1 MSAEKRNRS
10 RSWPAWIEPL
20 RPDDVSRARMRSVVL
35 DRADAWLERRG
46 AASVWELA
54 ADAALRLVPVAASA
68 LLLFGWMA
76 HRAERPPVAADAGS
90 NVAVE
95 ELVRSGAPGAQAPP
109 AVLTA
114 ASAPSQDL
122 VLAATL
128 RGQD

>member
-1 MSAEKRNRS
+1 MSAEKRDRS
-10 RSWPAWIEPL
+10 GSWPAWIEPL
-20 RPDDVSRARMRSVVL
+20 RPDDVSRARMRSAVL

-54 ADAALRLVPVAASA
+54 ADAALRLVPLAASA
-68 LLLFGWMA
+68 LLLFGWLA
-76 HRAERPPVAADAGS
+76 HRAEREPVTVSS

-95 ELVRSGAPGAQAPP
+95 ELVRSGAPRAQGPP
-109 AVLTA
+109 AVLTS

>member
-1 MSAEKRNRS
+1 MSEEKRARS
-10 RSWPAWIEPL
+10 VSWPAWMEPL
-20 RPDDVSRARMRSVVL
+20 RPDDVSRARMRSAVL

-46 AASVWELA
+46 ARSVWELA
-54 ADAALRLVPVAASA
+54 ADAALRLVPIAASA

-76 HRAERPPVAADAGS
+76 HRAEREPVTVASD
-90 NVAVE
+90 VAVE
-95 ELVRSGAPGAQAPP
+95 ELMRSTGPRAQGPP
-109 AVLTA
+109 AVLTS

>member
-1 MSAEKRNRS
+1 MSAEKRDRS
-10 RSWPAWIEPL
+10 GSWPAWCEPL

-46 AASVWELA
+46 ARSVWELA
-54 ADAALRLVPVAASA
+54 ADAALRLAPVAASA

-76 HRAERPPVAADAGS
+76 HRAEREPVAASSD
-90 NVAVE
+90 VAVE
-95 ELVRSGAPGAQAPP
+95 ELVRSAGPGAQGPP
-109 AVLTA
+109 AVLTS